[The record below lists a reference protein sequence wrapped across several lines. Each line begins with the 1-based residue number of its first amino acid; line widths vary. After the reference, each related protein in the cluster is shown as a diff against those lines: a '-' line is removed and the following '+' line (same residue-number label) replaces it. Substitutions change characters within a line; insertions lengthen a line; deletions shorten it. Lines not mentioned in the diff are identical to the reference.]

1 MGPGTG
7 FGPVKSPV
15 KRLLKDR
22 RGAVALVMAAAT
34 PVLIG
39 GLGLSID
46 TIQWTLTKRQMQRQ
60 ADSGAIAGAYG
71 LAQGRNVA
79 SVVADDLSRNAYVKL
94 TDAPI
99 VENAPTAGP
108 QAGNG
113 NAVRVILSTGLNLPF
128 SGFFLNGPVT
138 IPAEATASL
147 VANGQ
152 FCALSLESA
161 NATGISMGGN
171 ASVDLGCGM
180 ATNSVSPNAVVAG
193 GSSTVAASP
202 VAAVG
207 GVPQSNNYDPGTV
220 LIPYAVPQPDPFK
233 ALPDPT
239 VLHAFGQRDV
249 NSTQTR
255 TRSPGTYS
263 RMDLKGNV
271 TLNPGTY
278 VIDGGDLSIGAQ
290 ARVTGNGVTIILSS
304 KNAASNPNT
313 IGQIKMNGGA
323 QVNLTA
329 PTGGTYQGVL
339 IYQDR
344 RATISNQPNK
354 VNGNSS
360 SKLQGAIYVPG
371 QEVEFT
377 GTTGMNTNCFQL
389 VARRIAWSGNSSVS
403 NVCPAG
409 SGSQAFTGTAVR
421 LVG

>member
-1 MGPGTG
+1 M
-7 FGPVKSPV
+7 SPII
-15 KRLLKDR
+15 RLLKDR

-34 PVLIG
+34 PVLVG

-71 LAQGRNVA
+71 LAQGQDVA
-79 SVVADDLSRNAYVKL
+79 SVVANDLSRNAHVTL
-94 TDAPI
+94 TNAPI

-108 QAGNG
+108 QAGN
-113 NAVRVILSTGLNLPF
+113 NRAVRVVLSTDVNLPF

-147 VANGQ
+147 VANGE
-152 FCALSLESA
+152 FCALSLEQG
-161 NATGISMGGN
+161 NATGITLWGSSTVN
-171 ASVDLGCGM
+171 LGCGM
-180 ATNSVSPNAVVAG
+180 ATNATSANAVAAG
-193 GSSTVAASP
+193 GSSTVSASP
-202 VAAVG
+202 IAAVG
-207 GVPQSNNYDPGTV
+207 GVPQSSNYAPGTV

-239 VLHAFGQRDV
+239 VSGGAQSGNV
-249 NSTQTR
+249 NSNQTR
-255 TRSPGTYS
+255 TLNPGTYS
-263 RMDLKGNV
+263 GMDLKGTV

-278 VIDGGDLSIGAQ
+278 VIDGGNFSVGSQ
-290 ARVTGNGVTIILSS
+290 ARVTGNGVTIILTS
-304 KNAASNPNT
+304 KTAANNPYS
-313 IGQIKMNGGA
+313 IGQIQMNGGA

-329 PTGGTYQGVL
+329 PSSGSYQGVL

-344 RATISNQPNK
+344 RAVLSNQSNK

-360 SKLQGAIYVPG
+360 SKLQGAIYVPN

-377 GTTGMNTNCFQL
+377 GTTGLNTNCFQL
-389 VARRIAWSGNSSVS
+389 VARRITWSGNSAIS

-409 SGSQAFTGTAVR
+409 SGAQSFTGTAVR